1 MKVLC
6 LRSLLTQPQSLHSS
20 QSNPSKS
27 VSLFIQP
34 SPQNDSTGCS
44 YLSMCLLN
52 HFSHVRL
59 CNPTD
64 CSPPGSSVRGVL
76 QARILEWVATPSS
89 RGSSQLRDPTRI
101 SMSPALA
108 VAFFTASATWE
119 ARGQSRKTRHRQVVM
134 ALCLPLQHQL
144 LLSDP
149 NAPHVSSPFWA
160 LSWPAPSVGC
170 SSLFP
175 ILLIWKKPVY
185 GPDFTA
191 LCSRVSSPWKS
202 FPSHPF

>member
-1 MKVLC
+1 M
-6 LRSLLTQPQSLHSS
+6 S
-20 QSNPSKS
+20 
-27 VSLFIQP
+27 
-34 SPQNDSTGCS
+34 DSATPRT
-44 YLSMCLLN
+44 
-52 HFSHVRL
+52 VA
-59 CNPTD
+59 
-64 CSPPGSSVRGVL
+64 L
-76 QARILEWVATPSS
+76 QAPLSVGFSRQEFWSGLPRPSS
-89 RGSSQLRDPTRI
+89 RGSSRLRDPTRI

-191 LCSRVSSPWKS
+191 LCSLVSSPWKS